1 MAEPWRIESLTR
13 RHERASFACGA
24 APLDDY
30 LKKYARQNA
39 DLDYGRT
46 FVLVREG
53 ESRVFGYYTLSAG
66 AVARENLPAEETR
79 RLPKYPAPVAHLG
92 RLAVDREAQGQGL
105 GGLLLADALRRA
117 WQVSKD
123 LALYAVD
130 AIAKGKRAKDFYR
143 SHGFHELRDDPLHL
157 YLSMKTIS
165 KLFEKAERPSRES
178 C

>member
-1 MAEPWRIESLTR
+1 MADEPWRIESLTR
-13 RHERASFACGA
+13 RHDRESFACGV

-66 AVARENLPAEETR
+66 AVAREHLPAEEAR

-92 RLAVDREAQGQGL
+92 RLAVDRDTQGRGL
-105 GGLLLADALRRA
+105 GGLLLADALRRS

-130 AIAKGKRAKDFYR
+130 AIAKDERAKAFYR
-143 SHGFHELRDDPLHL
+143 SYGFHELRDDPFHL
-157 YLSMKTIS
+157 LLSMKTVA
-165 KLFEKAERPSRES
+165 KLFEKT
-178 C
+178 

>member
-1 MAEPWRIESLTR
+1 VSDAPWRIEPFVR
-13 RHERASFACGA
+13 GHDRERFSCGLV
-24 APLDDY
+24 PLDEY

-53 ESRVFGYYTLSAG
+53 ETRIFGYYTLSAG
-66 AVARENLPAEETR
+66 TVAREQLPPEEAR

-92 RLAVDREAQGQGL
+92 RLARDREVQGKGL
-105 GGLLLADALRRA
+105 GSLLLADALRRVDR
-117 WQVSKD
+117 VSKD

-130 AIAKGKRAKDFYR
+130 AVAKDKRAKAFYVA
-143 SHGFHELRDDPLHL
+143 HGFHELLDDPLHL

-165 KLFEKAERPSRES
+165 KLFTSNKG
-178 C
+178 